1 MNRWIGPS
9 SLTDL
14 FARGAIMLACAWA
27 CGCAAMT
34 NPVADGVPVH
44 RLPEEIFPSPREE
57 LKPLPLTLLR
67 QEKPAIYRLAAGDI
81 LGVYVEN
88 LLGDKSAVLPVRF
101 SESGNAPPALGYP
114 VPVQGNGTIAIPF
127 ADPIPVD
134 GLSLDEAREAI
145 RVAVTEKKQLV
156 PKDRARIYVTLMQ
169 PRRYHVVVV
178 RQDTG
183 GVAIDPSGVLG
194 GAKRGTG
201 FPVDL
206 PAYENDVLNALART
220 GGLPGLDANNE
231 VIIQR
236 SPPAGASKDQLPAIG
251 ETVRIPLR
259 VRPGEP
265 ITFQPSDV
273 VLRDG
278 DIVFIEARDTE
289 LFYTGGLLPAGE
301 YVLPRDYDLDV
312 IEAVARVRGPLV
324 NGGFNQ
330 SNQFSSQLL
339 VSGMGFPS
347 PSLLTVLRKTCGGRQ
362 IAIRVDLNR
371 ALRDPRERIIV
382 QPGDILILQEKPGEA
397 IVRYVDSIL
406 HFNFLFELFRSDRT
420 AGATTV
426 NFP

>member
-1 MNRWIGPS
+1 MNRWAKLSRTIRT
-9 SLTDL
+9 SL
-14 FARGAIMLACAWA
+14 RGLALLATAWM
-27 CGCAAMT
+27 CGCAALT
-34 NPVADGVPVH
+34 NPVADGVPVR
-44 RLPEEIFPSPREE
+44 RLPEKIFPAPREE

-81 LGVYVEN
+81 LGVYIEN
-88 LLGDKSAVLPVRF
+88 LLGDKSAVPPVRF
-101 SESGNAPPALGYP
+101 SEAGNAPPSLGYP
-114 VPVQGNGTIAIPF
+114 VPVQGNGTIALPF
-127 ADPIPVD
+127 ADPISVE
-134 GLSLDEAREAI
+134 GMSLDEAREAI

-183 GVAIDPSGVLG
+183 GVAIDPTGVLG
-194 GAKRGTG
+194 GAKRGSG
-201 FPVDL
+201 FPIDL

-236 SPPAGASKDQLPAIG
+236 GPPAGTPKDQLPGVG
-251 ETVRIPLR
+251 ETIRIPLR

-265 ITFQPSDV
+265 IAFQPGDV

-312 IEAVARVRGPLV
+312 VEAVARVRGPLV

-339 VSGMGFPS
+339 ASGMGFPS

-371 ALRDPRERIIV
+371 ALRDPRERITV

-397 IVRYVDSIL
+397 IVRYMNSIL
-406 HFNFLFELFRSDRT
+406 RFNFLFEIFRSDRT
-420 AGATTV
+420 AGAATA